1 MNLPSSPGAS
11 GAQRPANAHDSAD
24 AQDSAVAGLGGP
36 AGRQT
41 ARALLGTIAGVLAFL
56 LIAEALCRVLPVSSQ
71 TQADYYID
79 PQILTYAPDLP
90 WRYATGWDLRHP
102 QQLRTNGHGFV
113 SGHAF
118 VRDPRAVVLV
128 GDSYVEAA
136 SLDAASRPEAQI
148 ERALGGQ
155 RPVYAMGAAGTALLD
170 YAERIRYAQQ
180 HFGSRDFI
188 VLMERN
194 DVRQA
199 LCGSG
204 NVHSQC
210 LDAATLAPRTET
222 VPPTTALKR
231 LLRRSALA
239 QYLVSQL
246 KIVPARL
253 WQQAF
258 GLHGPAAHGVA
269 PLQRD
274 AAAPAARAGLT
285 GLAQAEI
292 SAVSQAFFERIRPHV
307 SGTLVIVVDA
317 DRPALQHGRP
327 VDDPARRYFITL
339 ARAAGAT
346 VIDTEP
352 LYRAHFERSALSL
365 DVGPDNGHLNP
376 LGVALVAAE
385 IARKMAQ

>member
-1 MNLPSSPGAS
+1 MNLPSSPCAI
-11 GAQRPANAHDSAD
+11 GAQRAAD
-24 AQDSAVAGLGGP
+24 AGDTAVARLAGP

-41 ARALLGTIAGVLAFL
+41 ARALLGTTAGVLAFL
-56 LIAEALCRVLPVSSQ
+56 LIGEALCRVLPVSSV
-71 TQADYYID
+71 TRADYYID
-79 PQILTYAPDLP
+79 PHILTYAPNLP
-90 WRYATGWDLRHP
+90 WRYSTGWDLRHP
-102 QQLRTNGHGFV
+102 QHLRTNGHGFV
-113 SGHAF
+113 SAHAF

-170 YAERIRYAQQ
+170 YAERIRYAHQ

-210 LDAATLAPRTET
+210 LDAATLTPRTET
-222 VPPTTALKR
+222 VAPASALKR
-231 LLRRSALA
+231 LLRGSALA
-239 QYLVSQL
+239 QYLASQL

-258 GLHGPAAHGVA
+258 DQHGPMAHGVA
-269 PLQRD
+269 SLKR
-274 AAAPAARAGLT
+274 ATAAPTARTELT
-285 GLAQAEI
+285 AQTRAEI
-292 SAVSQAFFERIRPHV
+292 SAVSQAFFERIQQHV

-352 LYRAHFERSALSL
+352 LYRAHFHRSALSL
-365 DVGPDNGHLNP
+365 DVGPDDGHLNP
-376 LGVALVAAE
+376 LGVALVADE
-385 IARKMAQ
+385 IARALPP